1 MVLKP
6 ELQSL
11 LLNTHYTVTK
21 CKFYEVKWGLF
32 DEFLTKITKY
42 ENFFSKM
49 SKNAIFSV

>member
-32 DEFLTKITKY
+32 DEFLTKNNEI
-42 ENFFSKM
+42 
-49 SKNAIFSV
+49 